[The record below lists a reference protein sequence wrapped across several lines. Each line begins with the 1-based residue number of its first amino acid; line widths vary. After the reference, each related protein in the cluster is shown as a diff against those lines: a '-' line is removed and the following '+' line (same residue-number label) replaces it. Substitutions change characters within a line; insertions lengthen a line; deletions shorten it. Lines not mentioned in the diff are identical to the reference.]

1 MIFRFVVIPMTLFSG
16 TFFPIDQLPAWL
28 QPAGVDLA
36 AVARHR
42 AGPRRRAR
50 PAGSRC
56 RALGHLAYLVGAG
69 WSLGLV
75 LSARVL
81 RRRLAARDERHR
93 RSAARTCCRLGAL
106 GEPLARAACCV
117 ERNLLV
123 YRRTWLVVRL
133 RLLRAA
139 VLPAGDRASASA
151 RWSATSPGP
160 AARRSATP
168 PSSRPALLAASAM
181 NGAVFDSTFNV
192 FFKLKYAK
200 LYDAMLATPLGP
212 VDVALGEI
220 GWALLRGGLYALGF
234 LVVHGR
240 PRAAHLA
247 RGRCSPC
254 RPRSLIGVRL
264 RAPSGMAAT
273 SFMRSW
279 QDFDLVT
286 LVILPMFL
294 FSTTFYPLTVYPRWL
309 QVVVEC
315 LPLYHARRAD
325 ARAHHRRRGPAML
338 GHLAYFAVMIAVGR
352 HGGRAPP
359 RRSPAELTRC
369 GEAGV
374 AGPLGGVDDGRMSVL
389 SQRSARL
396 DIVRSAVVAVLAI
409 LQIVVAAMAGG
420 SVAAVANT
428 LRTPVLAANWAFAI
442 WAPIYLGFLLYAG
455 YQLLPAQRGRE
466 VHRRT
471 GWWTAASAVLN
482 PAWILAFSGRVILL
496 AELLLVALLVVLAV
510 VFGRLSREPAA
521 DRIERA
527 AFRGPIA
534 LYTGWV
540 SMATVLGTAATGPG
554 PGPARRQCARRHRRG
569 RRAARRVRDRRLGR
583 AVRPR
588 GRPLHRRRGLGA
600 DRDRVERPARPP
612 SSSPAPS

>member
-1 MIFRFVVIPMTLFSG
+1 MLGFLTL
-16 TFFPIDQLPAWL
+16 L
-28 QPAGVDLA
+28 AGF
-36 AVARHR
+36 
-42 AGPRRRAR
+42 
-50 PAGSRC
+50 
-56 RALGHLAYLVGAG
+56 
-69 WSLGLV
+69 GLL
-75 LSARVL
+75 LS
-81 RRRLAARDERHR
+81 
-93 RSAARTCCRLGAL
+93 
-106 GEPLARAACCV
+106 P
-117 ERNLLV
+117 
-123 YRRTWLVVRL
+123 W
-133 RLLRAA
+133 
-139 VLPAGDRASASA
+139 
-151 RWSATSPGP
+151 
-160 AARRSATP
+160 
-168 PSSRPALLAASAM
+168 ALLALPA
-181 NGAVFDSTFNV
+181 AVV
-192 FFKLKYAK
+192 
-200 LYDAMLATPLGP
+200 
-212 VDVALGEI
+212 VAF
-220 GWALLRGGLYALGF
+220 AF
-234 LVVHGR
+234 
-240 PRAAHLA
+240 AA
-247 RGRCSPC
+247 
-254 RPRSLIGVRL
+254 V
-264 RAPSGMAAT
+264 GMAAT

-315 LPLYHARRAD
+315 LPLYHAVELM
-325 ARAHHRRRGPAML
+325 RGLTTGVVGLGML
-338 GHLAYFAVMIAVGR
+338 GHLAYFAVMIAVGVTV
-352 HGGRAPP
+352 GRAPP

-496 AELLLVALLVVLAV
+496 AELLLVALLIVLAV

-540 SMATVLGTAATGPG
+540 SMATVLGTAATGLWAGLPG
-554 PGPARRQCARRHRRG
+554 ANALAAIAAVVVLLAASGIVAWVVLSGTAVVPYTVAVVWALIGIALNAPPAAVVVTCAIVIVVVLASALRRVTTAGSRV
-569 RRAARRVRDRRLGR
+569 RAAWG
-583 AVRPR
+583 
-588 GRPLHRRRGLGA
+588 
-600 DRDRVERPARPP
+600 
-612 SSSPAPS
+612 